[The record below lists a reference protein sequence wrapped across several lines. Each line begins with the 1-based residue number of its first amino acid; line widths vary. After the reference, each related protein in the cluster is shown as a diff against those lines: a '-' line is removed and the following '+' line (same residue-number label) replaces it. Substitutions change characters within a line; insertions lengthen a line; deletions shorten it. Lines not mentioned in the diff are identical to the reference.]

1 LCNWNNVIIAPL
13 LSRDQK
19 KNFAMNMPET
29 AFEGDI
35 KDMKL
40 QEINVIKNDAGR
52 KTGKSCQHSWQGV
65 KN

>member
-1 LCNWNNVIIAPL
+1 
-13 LSRDQK
+13 
-19 KNFAMNMPET
+19 MNMPENT
-29 AFEGDI
+29 FKGDV

-40 QEINVIKNDAGR
+40 QEINVITNDAGR